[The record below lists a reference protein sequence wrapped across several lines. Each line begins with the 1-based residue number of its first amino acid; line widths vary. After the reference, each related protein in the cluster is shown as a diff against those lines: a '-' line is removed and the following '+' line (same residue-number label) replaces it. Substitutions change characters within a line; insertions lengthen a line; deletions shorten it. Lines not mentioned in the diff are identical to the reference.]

1 MGVTVLTGFQDVLQ
15 DQLEEEKQR
24 VKDLESRGVGPLDDD
39 EIAQELQKTQEEV
52 NVLNKVLRPQL
63 PPLTRP
69 RNSPKPSKT

>member
-63 PPLTRP
+63 PPLTPP
-69 RNSPKPSKT
+69 RDSPKPSKT